1 VNREVDRVSLVAGLA
16 ICGLGVLLLLDR
28 ADVIEMGFGFTVP
41 AVLACLGAIL
51 LAAGLEGPRR

>member
-1 VNREVDRVSLVAGLA
+1 MSRRPDRLSLVAGLA

-28 ADVIEMGFGFTVP
+28 AGVLELRFGFALP
-41 AVLACLGAIL
+41 AILACLGAIL